1 MKNNKAELIQRV
13 RNVDVILDHLGDVI
27 ANEQIDEIREVTT
40 SQRKMRRIF
49 DIIETQ
55 GFLSEQK
62 FLEVLYKEEPALMED
77 MTADNN

>member
-1 MKNNKAELIQRV
+1 M
-13 RNVDVILDHLGDVI
+13 DVILDHLGDVI
-27 ANEQIDEIREVTT
+27 ANEQIDEIREMST

>member
-1 MKNNKAELIQRV
+1 M
-13 RNVDVILDHLGDVI
+13 DVILDHLGDVI
-27 ANEQIDEIREVTT
+27 ANEQIDEIREMTT

>member
-1 MKNNKAELIQRV
+1 M
-13 RNVDVILDHLGDVI
+13 DVILDHLGDVI